1 MAEND
6 KDACSPQSF
15 SIPQYQTDWLERK
28 KRENPRIKISTYVQ
42 EGLDMVIRKE
52 KNTIYSELSFILLI
66 MTIGVT
72 LCIFSILFIPSD
84 LLPLF
89 VGIGLLSIIAGYVG
103 LYLFFK
109 KRRPKTWTS

>member
-6 KDACSPQSF
+6 KDTCSPQSF
-15 SIPQYQTDWLERK
+15 SIPQYQIDWLERK
-28 KRENPRIKISTYVQ
+28 KRENPRIKVSTYVQ
-42 EGLDMVIRKE
+42 KGLDSMILKE
-52 KNTIYSELSFILLI
+52 KNMIYGEMSFILLI

-72 LCIFSILFIPSD
+72 LCIFSILLLPGY

-89 VGIGLLSIIAGYVG
+89 IGIGLLSIIAGYVG

-109 KRRPKTWTS
+109 KRRPKAWTS